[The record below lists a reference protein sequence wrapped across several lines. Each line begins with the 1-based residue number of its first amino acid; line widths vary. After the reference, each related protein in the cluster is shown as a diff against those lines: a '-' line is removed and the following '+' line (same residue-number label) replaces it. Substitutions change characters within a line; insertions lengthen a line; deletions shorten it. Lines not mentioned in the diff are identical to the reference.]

1 MHLELFGQP
10 PKHFFNAPIGT
21 AMSKEKIRPLEAL
34 RAELALRRA
43 EGARIV
49 FTNGCF
55 DLLHVGHVRYLRQAR
70 RMGDLL
76 VVAINSDASIRRL
89 KGPSRPVQPERDRA
103 EILAAMECVDYVVS
117 FDQDTPLAL
126 IERLRPDVLVKGGDW
141 PVERIV
147 GREVVE
153 RSGGRVATIPYLE
166 GASTSTLI
174 ERICGGGTKE
184 T

>member
-1 MHLELFGQP
+1 MF
-10 PKHFFNAPIGT
+10 
-21 AMSKEKIRPLEAL
+21 SKKIRPLEDL
-34 RAELALRRA
+34 SAELAARRA

-55 DLLHVGHVRYLRQAR
+55 DLLHVGHVRYLRQAK

-76 VVAINSDASIRRL
+76 LVGINSDASTRRL

-103 EILAAMECVDYVVS
+103 EILAALECVDYVVS

-126 IERLRPDVLVKGGDW
+126 IERLKPDVLVKGADW
-141 PVERIV
+141 PVAEIV

-153 RSGGRVATIPYLE
+153 GTGGRVATISYVE
-166 GASTSTLI
+166 GASTSALI
-174 ERICGGGTKE
+174 VRICKAGTADA
-184 T
+184 